1 MIENIS
7 RLIRQSKP
15 DAEINI
21 HAPIQGDKF
30 PDIHNH
36 DLIVLTGGPF
46 DLLEDQKPSW
56 VTETLEYIRTATT
69 DRAERA
75 KLLGICWGQQ
85 AIVLALGGSLRKLK
99 RGPCV
104 GVPCIYIHEKD
115 RS

>member
-15 DAEINI
+15 NAEII
-21 HAPIQGDKF
+21 VHAPIQGDDF
-30 PDIHNH
+30 PDVHNH

-46 DLLEDQKPSW
+46 DLLEDEKPSW
-56 VTETLEYIRTATT
+56 VTETLEYIRAATT
-69 DRAERA
+69 DRAQP

-85 AIVLALGGSLRKLK
+85 AIVLALGGSLGKLK

-104 GVPCIYIHEKD
+104 GVSCIQIERD
-115 RS
+115 